1 MATLAVGTRVR
12 LTDQAARSLAHLPS
26 AEAELRVCVHPAA
39 LNARQNRHTQVAG
52 LAAGAVVW
60 LGALGEDLLR
70 ADGGPADAA
79 VRRAVRGCILTGRRL
94 WEIARPGPLSRDD
107 GPLSTVYHGERP
119 WLVIGE
125 TPDGRPV
132 AVPLNRA
139 SNPKWYS
146 PEVPR
151 ASMSFPGND
160 RDSQVELAHAW
171 TLPAAMPACG
181 TLAIARSPE
190 LKEKIRAY
198 FGFGA

>member
-12 LTDQAARSLAHLPS
+12 LVELAVRSLAHLPPR
-26 AEAELRVCVHPAA
+26 EAELRVSVHPAA

-52 LAAGAVVW
+52 LVDGAVVW
-60 LGALGEDLLR
+60 LGALGEDLLL

-79 VRRAVRGCILTGRRL
+79 VRRAVRGCILAGPRL

-107 GPLSTVYHGERP
+107 RPLSTVYHGERP

-125 TPDGRPV
+125 TPDGGPV

-139 SNPKWYS
+139 TNPKWYS
-146 PEVPR
+146 PEVPQ

-160 RDSQVELAHAW
+160 RSSQVELAHAW
-171 TLPAAMPACG
+171 TLSAAVPACG
-181 TLAIARSPE
+181 TLSIARSPG

-198 FGFGA
+198 FDFGA